1 MPRPEVFEI
10 NDFGNPLLDTGG
22 ISEFGITPIDNTILS
37 QDGVLGGG
45 GTAITTNIFVLNI
58 SSNEAGFNTLVN
70 GEIVP
75 NNKVVKISRDSLL
88 TESKKI
94 EIQKEGFTT
103 NEYYIIEML
112 NDASPVIVNPKFE
125 QPLGITTKD
134 VTITKYINNTIQSG
148 PTSIKNSI
156 SSELLFK
163 LNKKVNKVDEEIQ
176 RYGLTFKISGKGLPV
191 SIIKNGNKSAE
202 FFPNVGVSNYEDIDG
217 TKYLIRSSD
226 LSLYRISSIN
236 FSGLN
241 APKNLVANR
250 GESLEVS
257 ITLSSDYIIDI
268 ITEEVVRDTP
278 SNNPRIELLKTE
290 ARTYNINSKV
300 GVPLMFRKNSNVK
313 TITVIVGDDIL
324 EFDNLDKGD
333 LCGITIPANVF
344 KNIGKYNIKIF
355 PFSLD
360 DYENEVRPKVPTD
373 IVESKPIEVKYNTTE
388 VVETITPTVNDVY
401 NPYSP
406 TIGGGGGS
414 RPVFIDSLEE
424 NLNRVDSLSSG
435 VSNGGF
441 VNRGVD
447 NLNIR

>member
-1 MPRPEVFEI
+1 MARPEVFEI
-10 NDFGNPLLDTGG
+10 NDFGNPLLDNGG
-22 ISEFGITPIDNTILS
+22 VSQFGITPIDDTILS
-37 QDGVLGGG
+37 QDSVLGGG

-58 SSNEAGFNTLVN
+58 SSNETGFSTLVN

-75 NNKVVKISRDSLL
+75 NNKVVRITRDSLL

-134 VTITKYINNTIQSG
+134 VTITKYVNNTIQSG
-148 PTSIKNSI
+148 PTSIKNSV
-156 SSELLFK
+156 SSELLFN
-163 LNKKVNKVDEEIQ
+163 LNKKLNKVDEEVQ
-176 RYGLTFKISGKGLPV
+176 QYTLTFKISGKGLPV

-202 FFPNVGVSNYEDIDG
+202 FFPSVGVSSYEDIDG
-217 TKYLIRSSD
+217 TKYIIRSSD
-226 LSLYRISSIN
+226 LSLYRVSSIN

-290 ARTYNINSKV
+290 ARTYNINSKA

-333 LCGITIPANVF
+333 LCGITIPASVF

-360 DYENEVRPKVPTD
+360 DYESEVRPKVPTD
-373 IVESKPIEVKYNTTE
+373 IVESKPIEVKYDTTE
-388 VVETITPTVNDVY
+388 IVETITPTVNDVY

-406 TIGGGGGS
+406 TIGGGGS

-424 NLNRVDSLSSG
+424 NLNRVDSVSSG
-435 VSNGGF
+435 VFNGSF